1 MADNTVEIAVRLA
14 LDQFKAAVAQ
24 LESSFGGAMGKVE
37 AEAAVAGG
45 ALDQAFRTL
54 GVKSVA
60 SVNTEI
66 QKLQVAIG
74 IIRAMPGV
82 LPADAER
89 ATQAF
94 NARLAELKG
103 SLGGVQGAA
112 GQASG
117 AINQTSQAL
126 GSAAKQAAAWA
137 AALVGV
143 NSVTDLAKN
152 VIATGSA
159 FEQLEGRLT
168 SLLGSQEASAAAFAQ
183 IKELAATTPFEVGAL
198 TEAYAKLTAFG
209 LQPSMEQMMA
219 MADTA
224 ASLGGGTQMLER
236 VTLALGQAWTKGK
249 LQGGEIMQMAEAGVP
264 VWDLLAKATGKNV
277 AELQRLSEEGRLGK
291 DVIKALI
298 DEMGRAN
305 AGASATLMDTYAG
318 AVSNAKDA
326 TAEFFDMIAKSGVL
340 DYLKTQIQ
348 ALLVEF
354 DRIKQ
359 SGELEAKAKA
369 IADAFL
375 GFAEATKTAFEAIS
389 ALSGV
394 IKVALEAMVVA
405 KLLSFAGAF
414 RILAVEAAAGG
425 AAVAVAGTQAAAAG
439 AAAGTAAASVGLL
452 GRALGALKLLSLVGL
467 VEGAVQ
473 LGSEFF
479 RAKRHAEDLDAKV
492 TKMLGAKP
500 APVVEQIRDAVAAT
514 HQAAA
519 EVSAF
524 ESAFNVAFTSGK
536 TTAAALAE
544 AIGKIDFS
552 SVKGVTDFLAGM
564 DAMRAKAKITA
575 QEFED
580 GIGKSLERLTAGQ
593 LREFGVMAETAFGQ
607 GEVSARALDAALNGA
622 LDASLKRIGV
632 TAQTSLGG
640 LSARFAETANHVDLV
655 IAGFDRLEA
664 AGVDT
669 GEVLRDALDTSLAAA
684 TSAKDFADLAETVRK
699 LGEEGK
705 LTQADMNDML
715 DSIRD
720 KADAAAHGINSVAEA
735 FKALGIKTGD
745 ELTKLART
753 AGEAFEKIR
762 TSGTAAPK
770 EIQAAF
776 LAYAKTAIEANNG
789 VASSALKAQAAALGM
804 TDALGKLA
812 DANEQA
818 ERAARENIEAI
829 DAQAQITELAYAAD
843 LRAADAKIRA
853 ARAALEKA
861 EACGDEAAAT
871 EALNDLIDAE
881 IEKADTLVQSKRAVA
896 DAARA
901 KADAVRAEAEADG
914 IVTDAERVNIAQA
927 EDYANSTYYEAQA
940 ARDAAEAI
948 RDKAAA
954 LRDEASARR
963 WATDRDGF
971 ALNSAGRTINEQG
984 GRSGWGDWNLQELMD
999 AAAGRPVF
1007 DGGNRINGIDP
1018 RAAQE
1023 EIDRRREERKQ
1034 EHEERRAAQAE
1045 ELQALEQAEAERLAQ
1060 SRPQRDAERQARP
1073 SIGGFERTVNINLAI
1088 GGDRA
1093 VPIAVAP
1100 GDEERLIRALRDAG
1114 SVTRR

>member
-1 MADNTVEIAVRLA
+1 MNNTVEIAVRLA
-14 LDQFKAAVAQ
+14 LEQFKIAVTQ
-24 LESSFGGAMGKVE
+24 LEAAFGGAMDKVE

-94 NARLAELKG
+94 NARLTELKG
-103 SLGGVQGAA
+103 SLGGVQNAS

-298 DEMGRAN
+298 DEMGRSN

-354 DRIKQ
+354 DRMKQ

-375 GFAEATKTAFEAIS
+375 GFADATKTAFEALS

-394 IKVALEAMVVA
+394 IKIAIEAMVVT

-414 RILAVEAAAGG
+414 RTLAIEAAAGG
-425 AAVAVAGTQAAAAG
+425 TAVATATTATTAAG
-439 AAAGTAAASVGLL
+439 AAAGTAAVSVGLL

-467 VEGAVQ
+467 AEGAMQ
-473 LGSEFF
+473 LGAEFF
-479 RAKRHAEDLDAKV
+479 RAKRHAEELDVKVAK
-492 TKMLGAKP
+492 MMEAKP
-500 APVVEQIRDAVAAT
+500 ALVVDQVNGLGDAID
-514 HQAAA
+514 
-519 EVSAF
+519 SAKNKVTDF
-524 ESAFNVAFTSGK
+524 EGDFNVAFEKGK
-536 TTAAALAE
+536 STAAALRD

-552 SVKGVTDFLAGM
+552 SVKGVSDFLAGM
-564 DAMRAKAKITA
+564 DALRAKAKITA

-580 GIGKSLERLTAGQ
+580 GIGKSLEKLTAGQ
-593 LREFGVMAETAFGQ
+593 LREFGVMAKIAFDN
-607 GEVSARALDAALNGA
+607 GEASARALDAALNGA
-622 LDASLKRIGV
+622 LDASLKQIGI
-632 TAQTSLGG
+632 TAKTSLGG
-640 LSARFAETANHVDLV
+640 MSEKFAETAKHTDLV

-664 AGVDT
+664 AGIDT

-684 TSAKDFADLAETVRK
+684 TSAQDFTALAATVRK

-705 LTQADMNDML
+705 LTKADMSDML
-715 DSIRD
+715 DSIAA
-720 KADAAAHGINSVAEA
+720 KADAAAHGINSIAEA
-735 FKALGIKTGD
+735 FKTLGLKTES
-745 ELTKLART
+745 ELNKLATT
-753 AGEAFEKIR
+753 AADAFEKIR
-762 TSGTAAPK
+762 TSGTAAPR

-776 LAYAKTAIEANNG
+776 LAYAKTAIESNNG
-789 VASSALKAQAAALGM
+789 VATSTLKAQAAAIGM
-804 TDALGKLA
+804 SKALGQLA
-812 DANEQA
+812 DANAQA
-818 ERAARENIEAI
+818 ERAARENIDAI

-843 LRAADAKIRA
+843 LRAADAKIRT

-861 EACGDEAAAT
+861 EASGDEAAAT
-871 EALNDLIDAE
+871 EALNALTAAE
-881 IEKADTLVQSKRAVA
+881 IEKADTLVQAKQAVA

-914 IVTDAERVNIAQA
+914 MVTDAERVNIAQA
-927 EDYANSTYYEAQA
+927 EDYANSTWHEAQA
-940 ARDAAEAI
+940 AREAAGAI

-963 WATDRDGF
+963 WLTDENGF
-971 ALNSAGRTINEQG
+971 ALNSAGKTVNEQG
-984 GRSGWGDWNLQELMD
+984 GRSGWGDWNLQELRD
-999 AAAGRPVF
+999 AVAGRPVYEN
-1007 DGGNRINGIDP
+1007 GNMISGIDQ

-1023 EIDRRREERKQ
+1023 EIDRRRE
-1034 EHEERRAAQAE
+1034 
-1045 ELQALEQAEAERLAQ
+1045 Q
-1060 SRPQRDAERQARP
+1060 SRQEFRERQNALAAEVQARADAATDSRRDAVREPATTGARP
-1073 SIGGFERTVNINLAI
+1073 AIGGFTRTVNINLAV

-1093 VPIAVAP
+1093 VPVAVAA
-1100 GDEERLIRALRDAG
+1100 GDEERLIRSLQFAG
-1114 SVTRR
+1114 AVTRR